1 MKMRIS
7 RFFFACLKDSGARV
21 KLRAEAMQLGSG
33 HDYSLS
39 FAVRQATAA
48 CSNDPYP
55 YQWVIQAPNSRIRD
69 WPSTEGR
76 RDAFVAHPYQR
87 HADSSAAL
95 AGSRRRAVSLRSHQA
110 SGWSG
115 ADFTTGRRPRI
126 VSLTPPTIPSCLD
139 HSKTYLTV
147 DPVRVRHAFAV
158 APS

>member
-7 RFFFACLKDSGARV
+7 RFFFARLKGSGARV
-21 KLRAEAMQLGSG
+21 KLRAEAMQLGTG

-76 RDAFVAHPYQR
+76 RDA
-87 HADSSAAL
+87 L
-95 AGSRRRAVSLRSHQA
+95 
-110 SGWSG
+110 W
-115 ADFTTGRRPRI
+115 
-126 VSLTPPTIPSCLD
+126 LTPTRDIRTAQLPLLEVAD
-139 HSKTYLTV
+139 
-147 DPVRVRHAFAV
+147 VRYPCGAIKPQISHAQTSPPAV
-158 APS
+158 GRALSP